1 MLVERPRA
9 THMRLS
15 YGMPDTEM
23 LREGARRLGR
33 TIRSMR
39 GSSPARR
46 SLPVT

>member
-15 YGMPDTEM
+15 YGMADAAM
-23 LREGARRLGR
+23 LREGARRLGA
-33 TIRSMR
+33 TIRSLR
-39 GSSPARR
+39 DSSPQRR